1 MTEYGKTLLGGNI
14 ESKNLFECSHVWTA
28 TAVRTLFSLSL
39 TTGISAQSCNFWK
52 NNLKD
57 CMVLMSIWDGQM
69 IEKWEELHSTDII
82 PEN

>member
-1 MTEYGKTLLGGNI
+1 MSEQQLQLEHYSL
-14 ESKNLFECSHVWTA
+14 
-28 TAVRTLFSLSL
+28 SLSL
-39 TTGISAQSCNFWK
+39 TTGISAQSCNLWK

-57 CMVLMSIWDGQM
+57 CMVLMSIWDGEM